1 MASSR
6 FIALAVV
13 LISLSMTACE
23 RGLLVLLDLRAFRD
37 RRVLWGHRDLRV
49 RLVLQGQRGKLDC
62 RAQQGRKE

>member
-6 FIALAVV
+6 FISLAVV
-13 LISLSMTACE
+13 LISLSTRRANG
-23 RGLLVLLDLRAFRD
+23 GLLVLLDLRAFRD

-49 RLVLQGQRGKLDC
+49 RVVLQGQRGKLDC